1 MIDQTILLVEDE
13 PNSVFLLLHVLKRA
27 GIANPVHVAK
37 DGQEALNYLEGVG
50 PFADR
55 ATYPLPALI
64 LLDLKLPHADGFE
77 VLERLRKRPETR
89 KLIVLILT
97 SSASD
102 DDLTKAYA
110 LGTNGYLVKPL
121 RLEKLEEMVRAIKD
135 YWLAQN
141 HPAPLGA

>member
-13 PNSVFLLLHVLKRA
+13 PNSVFLLQHVLKRA
-27 GIANPVHVAK
+27 GIANPVYVAK
-37 DGQEALNYLEGVG
+37 DGREALDYLEGIG

-55 ATYPLPALI
+55 GTHPLPALV
-64 LLDLKLPHADGFE
+64 LLDLKLPRADGFE
-77 VLERLRKRPETR
+77 VLERIRKRPDTQ

-102 DDLTKAYA
+102 DDIARAYA
-110 LGTNGYLVKPL
+110 LGTNAYLVKPL

-135 YWLAQN
+135 FWLVQN
-141 HPAPLGA
+141 HPAPLAP